1 MSAVFRLVF
10 LMTLA
15 SQLAFG
21 QVDSTET
28 LYRVVTVDGNY
39 YLGEITIDDD
49 ETIRLKTDNIG
60 EITLRKEDIKSIKA
74 VYSDQLPKELW
85 IPNAFSSRYLAWSN
99 GYGLRKGE
107 GYYQNIWIYFN
118 QASYGITDNF
128 SFGVGVVPLF
138 LFLGAPSPVW
148 ITPKLSV
155 PVVEEKFNLGL
166 GAIAG
171 TITGWGSGETFGG
184 AYGVGTLGS
193 RDKNV
198 NLGLGYGFAGGEWA
212 NTPLISV
219 SGMYRFSK
227 SGYLLTENYFVD
239 IGPETLVVLS
249 LAGRAMLGKPAL
261 DFGLFFPMD
270 FGGFFGIPWLSISI
284 PFGK

>member
-74 VYSDQLPKELW
+74 VYSDRLPKELW
-85 IPNAFSSRYLAWSN
+85 MPGSSSSRYLIWGN

-107 GYYQNIWIYFN
+107 GYYQNIWIFFN
-118 QASYGITDNF
+118 QARYGITDNF

-138 LFLGAPSPVW
+138 LFFGAPTPVW

-155 PVVEEKFNLGL
+155 PVVEERFNLGL

-171 TITGWGSGETFGG
+171 TIVGGESGEVFGG

-193 RDKNV
+193 RDKNAS
-198 NLGLGYGFAGGEWA
+198 LGLGYGFAGGEWT
-212 NTPLISV
+212 NTPLITV
-219 SGMYRFSK
+219 GGVYRFSK
-227 SGYLLTENYFVD
+227 NGFLLTENYFVD
-239 IGPETLVVLS
+239 FGSETVVVLS
-249 LAGRAMLGKPAL
+249 LGGRAILGVPTL
-261 DFGLFFPMD
+261 DFGLYFPMRL
-270 FGGFFGIPWLSISI
+270 GEYLSIPWLSISI